1 MQNVQI
7 IQPYFYSIP
16 DDTLFL
22 VNLLDVREFT
32 HNEELFVHQDYMK
45 DKGGCAFHG
54 TAEEIKHY
62 QVVLKKK
69 KDHWAA
75 LTVIGSW
82 DYTPLFSDSFHEFVP
97 IKLCQATR
105 LRHLSVKTPLPFDLD
120 TILYVFPRDVMN
132 LVGQYILSYRV
143 PVKDIILFRNQAW
156 LKEDTFLGIGDLI
169 PQWATVS
176 NAKKKFTLC
185 VLAPTVLREYVAK
198 PKYSISCNLIV
209 KS

>member
-1 MQNVQI
+1 
-7 IQPYFYSIP
+7 
-16 DDTLFL
+16 
-22 VNLLDVREFT
+22 
-32 HNEELFVHQDYMK
+32 
-45 DKGGCAFHG
+45 
-54 TAEEIKHY
+54 
-62 QVVLKKK
+62 
-69 KDHWAA
+69 
-75 LTVIGSW
+75 
-82 DYTPLFSDSFHEFVP
+82 
-97 IKLCQATR
+97 
-105 LRHLSVKTPLPFDLD
+105 
-120 TILYVFPRDVMN
+120 MN